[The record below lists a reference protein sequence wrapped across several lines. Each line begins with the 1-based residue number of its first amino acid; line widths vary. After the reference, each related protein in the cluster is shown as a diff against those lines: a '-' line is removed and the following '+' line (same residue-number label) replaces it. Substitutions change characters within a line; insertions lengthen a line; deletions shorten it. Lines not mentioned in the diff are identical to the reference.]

1 MKITPINGNTETEGA
16 EFSYRGI
23 PLMVAR
29 ANNTEYQK
37 RFRVLSKP
45 YDEEIE
51 KGTLDNDTSVKIL
64 IECCADTI
72 LVDWSDFVDCE
83 GKEWEYNKKN
93 AIELLTDDKDAYEAV
108 VKFSR
113 DINNYLVIEQKDLVG
128 K

>member
-23 PLMVAR
+23 PLLVAR

-51 KGTLDNDTSVKIL
+51 KETLDVETSAKIL

-72 LVDWSDFVDCE
+72 LVGWSEFVDCE
-83 GKEWEYNKKN
+83 GKEWDYDKSN
-93 AIELLTDDKDAYEAV
+93 AIEFLTDDKDGYDAV

-113 DINNYLVIEQKDLVG
+113 DINNYLVTEQKGLVG